1 MDILTPFRYCEY
13 KELDAERELVDCGT
27 FAANI
32 LGGMSMCE
40 RHAKMVTDALVN
52 HTLVRAADKGDSLGQ
67 EVGDYKPPEDANG
80 D

>member
-27 FAANI
+27 FAAFV

-40 RHAKMVTDALVN
+40 RHGKMVTDALASDSV
-52 HTLVRAADKGDSLGQ
+52 HLVRASDKGDSLGQ
-67 EVGDYKPPEDANG
+67 ELKDYEKSDEH
-80 D
+80 